1 MAGLFRF
8 QQFSIGRRLAVYILL
23 FSSVVTLLST
33 ALQLTLDF
41 KRDVHDVESSL
52 QRIRTSYAS
61 SLAHSVWVESK
72 KDLQLQL
79 DGILRLPDMQYIE
92 VQGEND
98 QTLVSVGHNRPN
110 SVIVERFPLEFSH
123 RDKDLVIGKVIVVAN
138 LDGVY
143 QRMINKVLVI
153 MVSQGIKTFLVS
165 LFILYLF
172 QTLVGRHLKKIAN
185 HSQNLQATGT
195 DQPLQLDRS
204 QDGQGHAGEQADELS
219 QVTQAINEM
228 SSRLKQ
234 SFAAMSASEAKYREV
249 VENAPDAIV
258 VMDAD
263 LGRFIEANKAA
274 EDLFGCGREELFK
287 TGPARFYPPT
297 TDAHQGIEESVRI
310 NTQRAINGEKLHFQ
324 RTVHTSDGRDL
335 TCEVRLTRLPSE
347 DRKLLRASFIDITD
361 RKRNEMALASSE
373 HEFRLLADSMPQ
385 IVWVCDPD
393 GRTIYFN
400 QQWVDY
406 TGLTLEESYGNKW
419 SAPFH
424 PEDRTRAEQAWQH
437 AVQSL
442 GVYALECRLRRADGV
457 YLWWLIR
464 GVPALDEQGKLF
476 KWFGTCTNIDDIKQT
491 EQELLSHRTNLQQLV
506 ETRTHDL
513 ESALQLAKAAT
524 QAKSEFLA
532 NMSHEIRTPMNAIL
546 GMTDLT
552 LRTDLTAKQHD
563 HLQKVKD
570 SALSLLGIINE
581 ILDFSKIESGKLHME
596 NIGFWLEEVLNQ
608 VTMVT
613 APKAQE
619 KDIAFMLDVADD
631 VPQALIGD
639 PLRLGQVLINLCNN
653 AINFT
658 DDGEVL
664 LSVKRREMEGQQV
677 QLAFTVSDTGIG
689 MNAQQI
695 SRLFQPFSQ
704 ADTTVTRKFGG
715 TGLGLV
721 ISKQLVELMG
731 GHIGVKS
738 ELGQGSDFEF
748 TATFGLGREARKLV
762 QPALNVR
769 DLRILVVDDSANAR
783 EIFKH
788 LLESMGNHPTLVAS
802 AQEGLR
808 TLANTPVNMSYDV
821 VLMDWKLPDMDG
833 FEAAQHIRQMRE
845 LTQPR
850 ILMVTAYGDDRT
862 QQRATQEKLDG
873 YLSKPVSASSLLDA
887 LTHLFGQATTTI
899 TPSESTEDEER
910 EAQALAQIHGMRVLL
925 VEDNDINQIVATEL
939 LSEVAGIDVVIA
951 ENGKE
956 ALTKVRNET
965 FDVVLMDCQMPE
977 MSGYEASRLI
987 RDTISKDLPI
997 IAMTANAMT
1006 TDKEKC
1012 LQAGMDDYIS
1022 KPFIPAELFALLAK
1036 WRRTDPASK
1045 EVTPPASS

>member
-61 SLAHSVWVESK
+61 SLAHSVWVEST

-92 VQGEND
+92 VQGENN
-98 QTLVSVGHNRPN
+98 QTLVSVGKSRSN
-110 SVIVERFPLEFSH
+110 SVIVDSFPLEFSH
-123 RDKDLVIGKVIVVAN
+123 RDKNLVIGKVIVVAN

-172 QTLVGRHLKKIAN
+172 QTLVGRHLKKIASY
-185 HSQNLQATGT
+185 SQNLQATGT
-195 DQPLQLDRS
+195 DQPLQLDRKQNS
-204 QDGQGHAGEQADELS
+204 QGHAGEHADELS
-219 QVTQAINEM
+219 QVTLAINEM

-274 EDLFGCGREELFK
+274 EDLFGCSREELLNA
-287 TGPARFYPPT
+287 GPARFYRPS
-297 TDAHQGIEESVRI
+297 TDAPQDVEESVRA

-324 RTVHTSDGRDL
+324 RIVHTNDGRDL

-361 RKRNEMALASSE
+361 RKRSEMALASSE

-385 IVWVCDPD
+385 IVWVRDPD

-419 SAPFH
+419 SIPFH
-424 PEDRTRAEQAWQH
+424 PEDRPRAEKAWQQ

-464 GVPALDEQGKLF
+464 GVPALDEQGNLF

-563 HLQKVKD
+563 HLQKVKG
-570 SALSLLGIINE
+570 SALSLLGIIND

-596 NIGFWLEEVLNQ
+596 HISFWLEDVLNQ

-619 KDIAFMLDVADD
+619 KDIAFMLDIADD

-653 AINFT
+653 AIKFT
-658 DDGEVL
+658 HDGEVL
-664 LSVKRREMEGQQV
+664 LSVKRRGTEGQQV
-677 QLAFTVSDTGIG
+677 QLAFFISDTGIG

-704 ADTTVTRKFGG
+704 ADATVTRKFGG

-731 GHIGVKS
+731 GQIGVKS

-748 TATFGLGREARKLV
+748 TATFDLGREARKLT
-762 QPALNVR
+762 QPALNMR
-769 DLRILVVDDSANAR
+769 DLRVLVVDDSANAR
-783 EIFKH
+783 EIFKN
-788 LLESMGNHPTLVAS
+788 LLESMGNHPTLVTS

-808 TLANTPVNMSYDV
+808 ALTNAPANMSYDV

-833 FEAAQHIRQMRE
+833 FEAAQRIRQMQQ
-845 LTQPR
+845 LPQPR
-850 ILMVTAYGDDRT
+850 IVMVTAYGDDRT
-862 QQRATQEKLDG
+862 QQRAMQEKLDG

-887 LTHLFGQATTTI
+887 LAHIFGQATSTI
-899 TPSESTEDEER
+899 DPSANTEDELQ
-910 EAQALAQIHGMRVLL
+910 EAKALAQIQGMKVLL

-939 LSEVAGIDVVIA
+939 LSDVAGIDVVIA

-956 ALTKVRNET
+956 ALAKVRNET

-997 IAMTANAMT
+997 IAMTANAMS

-1022 KPFIPAELFALLAK
+1022 KPFNPAELFAMLAK
-1036 WRRTDPASK
+1036 WRRTASTPT